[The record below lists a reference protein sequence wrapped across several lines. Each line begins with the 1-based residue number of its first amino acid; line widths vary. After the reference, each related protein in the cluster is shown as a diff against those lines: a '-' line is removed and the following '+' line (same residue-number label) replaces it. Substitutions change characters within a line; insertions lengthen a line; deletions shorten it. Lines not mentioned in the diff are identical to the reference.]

1 MGNVNTIL
9 LNTING
15 FTNQNNQIYENQKYL
30 QINGHNNKN
39 FELIVFGSIVQDLV
53 SYVDRTPKP
62 GESVRGNLFKNFCGG
77 KGANQAVMASKLGTR
92 TAMIGCVGDDIFA
105 ETNISSISQ
114 NGVDTSMIEKLKD
127 SNTGVACITVT
138 SDGENSIIV
147 NLGANKCLGAK
158 NARNYKSVICNAKMI
173 LCQQEIDEDGNYEAL
188 RLARENGVTTF
199 YNPAPGNA
207 DMNPEL
213 LRFCDVICANENEA
227 EFLANRQMLS
237 DEDAQEC
244 ARIILEK
251 GPKIVIITLG
261 PRGALVAQRY
271 EISEQPHW
279 CWIKAPKVSAVD
291 TTGAGDCFC
300 GSLAHFLLESGF
312 NTKQKDIYSKVNQ
325 AVQKAV
331 EIAAISVQRHGAQA
345 SYPDCAE
352 LYEKGIL
359 T

>member
-39 FELIVFGSIVQDLV
+39 FELIVFGSIVQDL
-53 SYVDRTPKP
+53 
-62 GESVRGNLFKNFCGG
+62 
-77 KGANQAVMASKLGTR
+77 GANQAVMASKLGTR

-114 NGVDTSMIEKLKD
+114 NGVDTSMIEKLKE
-127 SNTGVACITVT
+127 SNT
-138 SDGENSIIV
+138 GENSIIV

-227 EFLANRQMLS
+227 EFLANRPMLN

-271 EISEQPHW
+271 EISEEPHW

-291 TTGAGDCFC
+291 TT
-300 GSLAHFLLESGF
+300 
-312 NTKQKDIYSKVNQ
+312 
-325 AVQKAV
+325 
-331 EIAAISVQRHGAQA
+331 IAAISVQRHGAQA

>member
-15 FTNQNNQIYENQKYL
+15 FTNQNNQIYENQTYL

-77 KGANQAVMASKLGTR
+77 KGA
-92 TAMIGCVGDDIFA
+92 
-105 ETNISSISQ
+105 
-114 NGVDTSMIEKLKD
+114 
-127 SNTGVACITVT
+127 
-138 SDGENSIIV
+138 
-147 NLGANKCLGAK
+147 
-158 NARNYKSVICNAKMI
+158 
-173 LCQQEIDEDGNYEAL
+173 
-188 RLARENGVTTF
+188 
-199 YNPAPGNA
+199 
-207 DMNPEL
+207 
-213 LRFCDVICANENEA
+213 
-227 EFLANRQMLS
+227 
-237 DEDAQEC
+237 
-244 ARIILEK
+244 
-251 GPKIVIITLG
+251 
-261 PRGALVAQRY
+261 LVAQRY
-271 EISEQPHW
+271 EISEEPHW

-312 NTKQKDIYSKVNQ
+312 NTNQKDIYSKVNQ